1 MQRTIKIGQLE
12 ITTPFSYYWIVK
24 GKIPLALAKE
34 LYELD
39 VKKEIRVAGNCA
51 APKPEAPWVNYYCP
65 KTKKQLIDIK
75 ELEKEIS
82 SANKLSDT
90 FKNSVLKFLST
101 FLPVEDIT
109 IGNGFIENYHIDS
122 EEAMNAFLKKCGEYG
137 LLT

>member
-12 ITTPFSYYWIVK
+12 ITTPFSYYWIIR

-39 VKKEIRVAGNCA
+39 VKKEIRVAGDCT
-51 APKPEAPWVNYYCP
+51 APKPELPWITYYCP
-65 KTKKQLIDIK
+65 KTKKQLISIK
-75 ELEKEIS
+75 KLEEGINL
-82 SANKLSDT
+82 ANKSSDT
-90 FKNSVLKFLST
+90 FKNSVLKYLST

-109 IGNGFIENYHIDS
+109 IGEGFVENYHIDS
-122 EEAMNAFLKKCGEYG
+122 EEAMNIFLKKCGDYG